1 MDKLRQCP
9 FCGGLAKIVL
19 CDDEGNL
26 HNEDY
31 ALKPYS
37 GVGFMIRHTHEENQ
51 QCPIARY
58 EVDGGIVGGVYIYD
72 TEEKAAEAW
81 NKRVNDASVVH
92 GKWGDNGIAGS
103 MLVKC
108 SVCGFDCGANSFSYC
123 PNCGAR
129 MRKAKREKTQR
140 KYREILALYL
150 YCVEVRMDARLERLH
165 DGWAIRFPNGGDFAQ
180 HAGTY
185 GTNDGFV
192 EPAIGGE
199 ADYSPVSLRE
209 AEKLICENRKRL
221 MTPSC

>member
-1 MDKLRQCP
+1 MAEYIDREAA
-9 FCGGLAKIVL
+9 FDAITDLAGKAPTRSAYEAVWKSAR
-19 CDDEGNL
+19 
-26 HNEDY
+26 
-31 ALKPYS
+31 ALKKIP
-37 GVGFMIRHTHEENQ
+37 
-51 QCPIARY
+51 
-58 EVDGGIVGGVYIYD
+58 
-72 TEEKAAEAW
+72 AANVAP
-81 NKRVNDASVVH
+81 VAP
-92 GKWGDNGIAGS
+92 GKWGDNGITGS

-129 MRKAKREKTQR
+129 MRQAKRGKTQR

-185 GTNDGFV
+185 GAHDGFV
-192 EPAIGGE
+192 EPAIGCE

-221 MTPSC
+221 VTPSCEGERGMEGE

>member
-1 MDKLRQCP
+1 MKNRLTVRHGMLSDLRAYLKQS
-9 FCGGLAKIVL
+9 GWKI
-19 CDDEGNL
+19 E
-26 HNEDY
+26 E
-31 ALKPYS
+31 P
-37 GVGFMIRHTHEENQ
+37 VGE
-51 QCPIARY
+51 Y
-58 EVDGGIVGGVYIYD
+58 EVLRARNPNYP
-72 TEEKAAEAW
+72 
-81 NKRVNDASVVH
+81 RPLLVH
-92 GKWGDNGIAGS
+92 NGIEGS

-129 MRKAKREKTQR
+129 MRQAKRGKVRR
-140 KYREILALYL
+140 KYGEILKLYR

-192 EPAIGGE
+192 EPAIGCE